1 MLGSGTP
8 RVLIVEDDQTV
19 QGFLCRVLERAGYQ
33 PVAANNGEEA
43 LAAVGAPVG
52 VDAVLIDGILPDM
65 HGVRLA
71 DALLDTPLG
80 AMVPIW
86 FVTGAVRD
94 NRRMEAGIGALGK
107 PVRLREVEAAVVEML
122 AWRAAGG
129 SPVEARRASL
139 RRLEQ
144 GFLVGP

>member
-1 MLGSGTP
+1 VPGSGIP

-33 PVAANNGEEA
+33 PVTANSGEEA
-43 LAAVGAPVG
+43 LAAVRAPRG

-71 DALLDTPLG
+71 DALLADPLG

-94 NRRMEAGIGALGK
+94 NCEMEAGLGALGK
-107 PVRLREVEAAVVEML
+107 PVRLHGVEAAVWEMR
-122 AWRAAGG
+122 AWRSAGG
-129 SPVEARRASL
+129 RPGEARRAAL
-139 RRLEQ
+139 PR
-144 GFLVGP
+144 